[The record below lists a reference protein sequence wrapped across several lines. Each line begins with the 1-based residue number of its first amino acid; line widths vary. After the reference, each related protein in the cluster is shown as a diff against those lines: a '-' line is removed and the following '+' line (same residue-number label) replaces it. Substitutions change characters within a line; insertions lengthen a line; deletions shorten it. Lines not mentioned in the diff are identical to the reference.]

1 MKPDFARFDLTNM
14 VQGKDFLRIFFGY
27 DDWNAVI
34 RIGSENVGRWWSTD
48 GKYEEDLTLEEVKLL
63 LMKYLNVG
71 W

>member
-1 MKPDFARFDLTNM
+1 MKPDFARFEVTNM
-14 VQGKDFLRIFFGY
+14 VQYETSLRIFFDY

-48 GKYEEDLTLEEVKLL
+48 GEYGEDLTLEEVKLL

>member
-1 MKPDFARFDLTNM
+1 MKPDFARFEAVNM
-14 VQGKDFLRIFFGY
+14 VQYEDSVRIFFRY

-34 RIGSENVGRWWSTD
+34 QIGGGNVGRWWS
-48 GKYEEDLTLEEVKLL
+48 EDENGSELTLEEVKLL

>member
-1 MKPDFARFDLTNM
+1 MKPDFARFEVTNM
-14 VQGKDFLRIFFGY
+14 VQYETSLRIFFDY

-34 RIGSENVGRWWSTD
+34 RIGSANAGRWWSTD
-48 GKYEEDLTLEEVKLL
+48 GEYGEDLTLEEVKLL